1 MFTFIKRIYFLNSS
15 LGFESAP
22 KNETISII
30 IRNFC
35 PLVDPD
41 LSCINC
47 VMSFTFQW
55 FQSFAKKHFLPK
67 SHIFGSKW
75 EVLKTKPKANNA
87 CSSSL
92 LSGTNPELRNVSNNS
107 IGCLVVPFSVEQFRK
122 FWITFFSRVNS
133 DSLNIAVFV

>member
-15 LGFESAP
+15 LGFESVP

-47 VMSFTFQW
+47 VISFTLQW
-55 FQSFAKKHFLPK
+55 FLFLPK
-67 SHIFGSKW
+67 VKKKTFW
-75 EVLKTKPKANNA
+75 LK
-87 CSSSL
+87 
-92 LSGTNPELRNVSNNS
+92 
-107 IGCLVVPFSVEQFRK
+107 IGDFHQK
-122 FWITFFSRVNS
+122 M
-133 DSLNIAVFV
+133 DSAKK

>member
-15 LGFESAP
+15 LGFESVP

-55 FQSFAKKHFLPK
+55 FQSFAKIRRVYFWCEITHFRFQVADFLM
-67 SHIFGSKW
+67 
-75 EVLKTKPKANNA
+75 EN
-87 CSSSL
+87 
-92 LSGTNPELRNVSNNS
+92 
-107 IGCLVVPFSVEQFRK
+107 
-122 FWITFFSRVNS
+122 
-133 DSLNIAVFV
+133 

>member
-15 LGFESAP
+15 LGFESVP

-47 VMSFTFQW
+47 VMSFTFEW
-55 FQSFAKKHFLPK
+55 FQSFAKISRAYFRSKM
-67 SHIFGSKW
+67 SIFNK
-75 EVLKTKPKANNA
+75 E
-87 CSSSL
+87 
-92 LSGTNPELRNVSNNS
+92 
-107 IGCLVVPFSVEQFRK
+107 FK
-122 FWITFFSRVNS
+122 F
-133 DSLNIAVFV
+133 